1 MYSIKSF
8 ENGFEYIEIQ
18 NEFASAKIALQGAH
32 IFEYVTKRGSLLW
45 LSEISA
51 FQSGVAIRGG
61 IPLCWP
67 RFGSLDSSL
76 PQHGFARTEMFELVE
91 VIEKDAATTEIL
103 MRFSDSHAT
112 RQIWDYKFVLEVKI
126 TLTQELKIELT
137 TTNKDTKEM
146 MLTQALHTYFN
157 ITDISNI
164 TIKGLEEKPYLDTL
178 TNEQRSDKNS
188 ITVDKEI
195 DRVYQE
201 VDRDII
207 LIDIKKEIK
216 LHTEGSSS
224 VIVWNPWIEKCSKM
238 SYMNKDAYKEFICI
252 ESANA
257 FDDFKMLKSQKSHTL
272 SLIASF

>member
-1 MYSIKSF
+1 
-8 ENGFEYIEIQ
+8 
-18 NEFASAKIALQGAH
+18 
-32 IFEYVTKRGSLLW
+32 
-45 LSEISA
+45 
-51 FQSGVAIRGG
+51 VAIRGG